1 MKARRAFTLVELL
14 VVIAI
19 IGALIGLLLP
29 AVQKIRHAA
38 LRVQCTS
45 NMRQIGF
52 AVHQYYDAHDG
63 RFFLH
68 HPFLADVITFTG
80 DTNSFAEIYWED
92 KLKTYIGGDGEL
104 DEALAHQGIR
114 TSSEAIYRCPA
125 DPSQSEP
132 YIAPN
137 GQTDGIANRTSYLM
151 NSLLSHKTR
160 RYGEWTFPRFIKD
173 VGSSNFICFSE
184 RNAAAFTPET
194 GGDPRQDDYDIW
206 LGTKT
211 IMPWIAYQ
219 RHSQTANY
227 LYLDCHVI
235 SLPWELAVPD
245 MYPDKIVLV
254 EDGSYPY

>member
-1 MKARRAFTLVELL
+1 MA
-14 VVIAI
+14 
-19 IGALIGLLLP
+19 
-29 AVQKIRHAA
+29 
-38 LRVQCTS
+38 S
-45 NMRQIGF
+45 
-52 AVHQYYDAHDG
+52 G
-63 RFFLH
+63 RFR
-68 HPFLADVITFTG
+68 A
-80 DTNSFAEIYWED
+80 SS
-92 KLKTYIGGDGEL
+92 
-104 DEALAHQGIR
+104 R
-114 TSSEAIYRCPA
+114 TSAAR
-125 DPSQSEP
+125 
-132 YIAPN
+132 
-137 GQTDGIANRTSYLM
+137 
-151 NSLLSHKTR
+151 
-160 RYGEWTFPRFIKD
+160 
-173 VGSSNFICFSE
+173 ICFSE